1 MNGHNFTPIQKALGT
16 GEEYRQ
22 CQLCGQVAFVYND
35 PYFNMICQSAVENR
49 ENLRRQL
56 QDQK

>member
-22 CQLCGQVAFVYND
+22 CQLGGQVAFVYND
-35 PYFNMICQSAVENR
+35 PFCEHCKAKR
-49 ENLRRQL
+49 K
-56 QDQK
+56 DQRIALI